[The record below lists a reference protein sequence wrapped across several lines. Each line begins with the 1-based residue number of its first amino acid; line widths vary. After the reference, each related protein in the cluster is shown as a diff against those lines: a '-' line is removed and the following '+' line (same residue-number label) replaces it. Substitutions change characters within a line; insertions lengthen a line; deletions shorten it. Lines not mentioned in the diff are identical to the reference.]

1 MKYRVK
7 HVCFLQDL
15 IIVDDEDD
23 DDNETEASREERTLA
38 DPVQRLEEL
47 MDRVRRVEHKQ
58 RTTGRVIFSLA
69 PGVEL
74 CVGVYTSLR

>member
-1 MKYRVK
+1 M
-7 HVCFLQDL
+7 
-15 IIVDDEDD
+15 IIVDDDD
-23 DDNETEASREERTLA
+23 DDETEASREEQTLA

-58 RTTGRVIFSLA
+58 RTTGRVRFSLA

-74 CVGVYTSLR
+74 SVGVYTSNR